1 MSAVSHQQTCL
12 VDVFQVRATIS
23 TVTCRQVGQVPAD
36 ETTAEIPNLVE
47 GKEYEF
53 RVIPVNEAGQG
64 EPSSGTVPI
73 VTKARRGMQ
82 LLIVY

>member
-1 MSAVSHQQTCL
+1 MSAVSHQQTCS
-12 VDVFQVRATIS
+12 VDGFQVRASCDI
-23 TVTCRQVGQVPAD
+23 VTCPQVGQVPAD

-73 VTKARRGMQ
+73 VTKARRGMH
-82 LLIVY
+82 LLTVY